1 MFINIKYGT
10 SESTLTDQYS
20 PKKLSSRDYSS
31 VKPANNNEYAL
42 IKYNALEITQNM
54 QVESSD
60 ISVI

>member
-20 PKKLSSRDYSS
+20 PKNLSTRDYSS

-42 IKYNALEITQNM
+42 IKYNALEIT
-54 QVESSD
+54 
-60 ISVI
+60 